1 MISPDLHEPPSS
13 YSYHPGEEDAAP
25 DYLGLG
31 EHGPAMSDLLPEAP
45 SLDLLGLEYPVNEP
59 FDGHQHV
66 PGSHGIT
73 DNHDFLAQSAIELSV
88 MESNL
93 LQNYVLAD
101 CVSNQSNHDPSGP
114 EAWSMA
120 FSETAAAIGETAV
133 GASSAPASS
142 GEYEQ
147 GGRKRNSHYYSRET
161 VRILK
166 DWLNQRQERP
176 RATKEEREQLLQR
189 TGLTRNQLRNW
200 LANAKRRGKA
210 RLATQQQDE
219 SLPPGAIDIP
229 HQSVSQMT
237 PFERWKYSPPELEPA
252 APSDIAQAL
261 SSLPPGSD
269 SELPFDSVD
278 SRANS
283 LGSGVSQDSQS
294 GQWNIFPAPSVGSH
308 STSRSS
314 SSSLSITSAFSQRS
328 LPGSSLQA
336 QTNYRRHRRR
346 RQHRSK
352 ASALANNLASSQAH
366 SSRRFQCTFCTDSFK
381 TKYDWQRHEKSLHLS
396 LEEWTCSPFGGIV
409 PLDGHTVCAFCLAI
423 NPADNHLDLHDYA
436 LCQEKGLQERTFSRK
451 DHLRQHLR
459 LVHAAKFESWME
471 SWKTSVSEI
480 RSRCGFCD
488 TNFTTWNDRVE
499 HLASHFK
506 AGIDMRQW
514 RGDWGFDTVVQNLVE
529 NAMPAYLIAQERLTI
544 NPFSAKAATAMETTV
559 EAVSPAVPA
568 QEFVEDPNHWRVV
581 ESELTDY
588 IKRQLEVGVVPTDGA
603 LQDLARMIVYS
614 DDDPWNQTCA
624 DNPVWLDNLKRVAG
638 IEDFQLKQS
647 SMQDNGARES

>member
-1 MISPDLHEPPSS
+1 
-13 YSYHPGEEDAAP
+13 
-25 DYLGLG
+25 
-31 EHGPAMSDLLPEAP
+31 MSDLLPESV
-45 SLDLLGLEYPVNEP
+45 SLDLLGLEYPVDEL
-59 FDGHQHV
+59 FDGNQFM
-66 PGSHGIT
+66 PSSHGIT
-73 DNHDFLAQSAIELSV
+73 DNHDSLAQSAIDLSF
-88 MESNL
+88 MESNP

-101 CVSNQSNHDPSGP
+101 RISNQSNHDPSGP

-120 FSETAAAIGETAV
+120 FPETGASIGEAAV

-147 GGRKRNSHYYSRET
+147 GGRKRNSHFYSRET

-176 RATKEEREQLLQR
+176 RATKEEREELLQR

-219 SLPPGAIDIP
+219 TLPSGAIDIP

-261 SSLPPGSD
+261 SSLPLESD
-269 SELPFDSVD
+269 AELPFGSFD

-294 GQWNIFPAPSVGSH
+294 GQWNIFPTPSVGSH

-314 SSSLSITSAFSQRS
+314 SSSISITSAFSQRS

-352 ASALANNLASSQAH
+352 ASALANNLAPPQAQGY
-366 SSRRFQCTFCTDSFK
+366 RRFQCTFCTDTFK
-381 TKYDWQRHEKSLHLS
+381 TKYDWQRHEKSLHLT

-409 PLDGHTVCAFCLAI
+409 PLDGHNVCAFCLAI
-423 NPADNHLDLHDYA
+423 NPAENHLELHDYS

-471 SWKTSVSEI
+471 SWKTSVTEI

-506 AGIDMRQW
+506 AGMDMRQW

-544 NPFSAKAATAMETTV
+544 NPFSAKSATAMETTV
-559 EAVSPAVPA
+559 EADSPAVPT

-581 ESELTDY
+581 EIELTDY
-588 IKRQLEVGVVPTDGA
+588 IKRQLEVGLVPTDGA

-647 SMQDNGARES
+647 NMQDNGARES